1 MEKRAITSVKI
12 SDNICLRWSPR
23 AFNPT
28 KIVENHKIIALCE
41 AARWAPSC
49 AGDEPWRFIIFNKFI
64 DELSWQRAFEVL
76 DDGNQIW
83 VKNAP
88 IIIAGICDTKWSKNR
103 NLSNDWCRHDLG
115 AASQNLHLEAINQ
128 GLITHPMAGF
138 NKDKF
143 RLEFKIPVD
152 FDILTMIAVGY
163 PGDLE
168 LLDEFNQKRE
178 LASRNRKSLT
188 DLFFFA
194 EWDRPYISD
203 KSSE

>member
-1 MEKRAITSVKI
+1 MEKRAITSIPI
-12 SDNICLRWSPR
+12 SENIALRWSPR

-28 KIVENHKIIALCE
+28 KVVENYKIIAMCE

-49 AGDEPWRFIIFNKFI
+49 GGDEPWRFIIFNKHI
-64 DELSWQRAFEVL
+64 DESSWNKAFEML
-76 DDGNQIW
+76 DEGNQIW

-88 IIIAGICDTKWSKNR
+88 VIIAGICDTKWSMKR
-103 NLSNDWCRHDLG
+103 ESSNDWCSHDLG
-115 AASQNLHLEAINQ
+115 AASQNLHLEAVNQ

-138 NKDKF
+138 NKNKF
-143 RLEFKIPVD
+143 RHDLQIPED

-178 LASRNRKSLT
+178 LAERKRKSLT
-188 DLFFFA
+188 DLFFFG
-194 EWDRPYISD
+194 EWNKPYISD
-203 KSSE
+203 KS